1 MGWNGISTKIR
12 QGFPLGNHTRR
23 LLCACVSNSNLVDA
37 RWSPSDFDPK
47 SAVVYDNF
55 VSEEEANLLAE
66 QISALMRR
74 RRYEKNHWDSV
85 IVGYKEVEL
94 IDEDAML
101 NDLIIRNL
109 LHRTRSY
116 LQENHLTPASTF
128 LPCHAIDLKA
138 DGELHAHVDSVR
150 FSGGMVAGISLLSS
164 AIMRLKPSP
173 DGVSAQQQLGWDGG
187 GYIPLVKCI
196 MRLKPSP
203 DGVSAQQQQQQQQQN
218 QEDSARL
225 HDGYVDLL
233 LPPLSLYVL
242 TGVSRYEYSHEL
254 LPSNSVFQDADAN
267 NTQVIRDQRYSLIF
281 RDAKQ

>member
-1 MGWNGISTKIR
+1 MTMAMGWNGISTKIR

-173 DGVSAQQQLGWDGG
+173 DGVSAQQQ
-187 GYIPLVKCI
+187 
-196 MRLKPSP
+196 
-203 DGVSAQQQQQQQQQN
+203 QN
-218 QEDSARL
+218 QEDSVRL
-225 HDGYVDLL
+225 HDGHVDLL